1 MKRIGFSSSL
11 LPKIILAGFI
21 LSAWS
26 ILVSGPCLAGD
37 AQEAVT
43 TAISQ
48 VAKQNIPAV
57 VHVEVTERQEIANP
71 LIPFEG
77 SPLFRYFFGN
87 QKKMPKKFQQEIFG
101 LGSGMI
107 IDGEGHILTNSHVV
121 SGATKI
127 QVVLSDGRWF
137 DEKSV
142 KVIGTDPK
150 TDLAVIQ
157 ITAKGSFPHVV
168 LGDSDKVEIG
178 QWVVAIG
185 QPRGLFQSVTQGI
198 ISAKHRMGITNPSS
212 YEDFLQTD
220 AAINPGNSG
229 GPLINLQGEVIG
241 INSAIMTESGGFE
254 GIGFAIPSNMAKNVS
269 KQLIAHGKVIRGYIG
284 LSLQSLTPQ
293 LAESLGL
300 TSTKGA
306 LVADVIKDSP
316 AYGAGFKK
324 GDLIVNYEGKEIPD
338 ASGLRNDVGNASV
351 GQTVTMTVMRGGKKL
366 QIPVKIGSEQEKEK
380 VLSSSAQERL
390 GVVVQ
395 PVTPQEAKK
404 YGLEAGQGVEVL
416 KVNFKGPMGK
426 AGLEPGDIIL
436 QVNTQTIGNQE
447 ELGAAVEALQPNQ
460 KAVFLV
466 VDHRTGEAGYI
477 QAVVP

>member
-1 MKRIGFSSSL
+1 MNRVGTTFSL
-11 LPKIILAGFI
+11 LPRIILFGFI
-21 LSAWS
+21 LSAWAT
-26 ILVSGPCLAGD
+26 LVSGPCIAGAASED
-37 AQEAVT
+37 LST
-43 TAISQ
+43 DITR

-71 LIPFEG
+71 FIPFEDIP
-77 SPLFRYFFGN
+77 SFRHFFGLP
-87 QKKMPKKFQQEIFG
+87 KTMPKKFQKEIVG

-107 IDGEGHILTNSHVV
+107 IDPEGHILTNSHVV

-142 KVIGTDPK
+142 KVIGIDPK

-168 LGDSDKVEIG
+168 LGDSDKMEIG

-241 INSAIMTESGGFE
+241 VNSAIMSESGGFE
-254 GIGFAIPSNMAKNVS
+254 GIGFAIPSNMAINVS
-269 KQLIAHGKVIRGYIG
+269 KQLIANGKVVRGYIG

-293 LAESLGL
+293 LAGSLGL
-300 TSTKGA
+300 NSTKGA

-316 AYGAGFKK
+316 AYSAGFKK
-324 GDLIVNYEGKEIPD
+324 GDLIVEYEGKEIQD
-338 ASGLRNDVGNASV
+338 ASGLRNAVGNASV
-351 GQTVTMTVMRGGKKL
+351 GQTVTISVMREGKKL
-366 QIPVKIGSEQEKEK
+366 QIPVKIGSEQEEAKL
-380 VLSSSAQERL
+380 LSSSAHERL
-390 GVVVQ
+390 GIEVR
-395 PVTPQEAKK
+395 PATPEEAKK

-416 KVNFKGPMGK
+416 KVNLKGPLGK
-426 AGLEPGDIIL
+426 AGLEPGDIII
-436 QVNTQTIGNQE
+436 QVNTQTVGNPE
-447 ELGAAVEALQPNQ
+447 ELGAAVAALQPNQ
-460 KAVFLV
+460 KVAFLV

-477 QAVVP
+477 EAEIP

>member
-1 MKRIGFSSSL
+1 MNRVGYLSSL
-11 LPKIILAGFI
+11 LPRIILWGLV

-26 ILVSGPCLAGD
+26 TLVSGPCLAGASSED
-37 AQEAVT
+37 LT
-43 TAISQ
+43 TAVSQ

-71 LIPFEG
+71 FVPFEG
-77 SPLFRYFFGN
+77 SPLFKYFFGN
-87 QKKMPKKFQQEIFG
+87 PKTMPKKFQREVVG

-107 IDGEGHILTNSHVV
+107 IDPEGHILTNSHVV

-137 DEKSV
+137 DEKSL

-157 ITAKGSFPHVV
+157 ITAKGPFPHVV
-168 LGDSDKVEIG
+168 LGDSDKMEIG

-241 INSAIMTESGGFE
+241 INSAIVSESGGFE
-254 GIGFAIPSNMAKNVS
+254 GIGFAIPSNMAINIS
-269 KQLIAHGKVIRGYIG
+269 KQLIANGKVIRGYIG

-300 TSTKGA
+300 TSTRGA

-316 AYGAGFKK
+316 AYNAGFKK
-324 GDLIVNYEGKEIPD
+324 GDLIVDYEGKEIPD
-338 ASGLRNDVGNASV
+338 ASSLRNSVGIAPV
-351 GQTVTMTVMRGGKKL
+351 GQTVTMTVMREGKKL
-366 QIPVKIGSEQEKEK
+366 QLSVKIGGEQEQEKL
-380 VLSSSAQERL
+380 LSSSARERL
-390 GVVVQ
+390 GIVVQ
-395 PVTPQEAKK
+395 PVTPEQAKK
-404 YGLEAGQGVEVL
+404 YGLEAGQGVEAV
-416 KVNFKGPMGK
+416 KVNLKGPLGK

-436 QVNTQTIGNQE
+436 QVNQQTIGNQE
-447 ELGAAVEALQPNQ
+447 ELGAAAEALQHNK
-460 KAVFLV
+460 KAAFLV
-466 VDHRTGEAGYI
+466 VDHRTGDAGYI
-477 QAVVP
+477 EAVIP